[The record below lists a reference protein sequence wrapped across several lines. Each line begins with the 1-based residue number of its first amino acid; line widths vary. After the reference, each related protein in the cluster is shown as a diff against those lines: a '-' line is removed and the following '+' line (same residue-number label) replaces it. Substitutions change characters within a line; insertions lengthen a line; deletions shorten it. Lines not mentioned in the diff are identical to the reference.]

1 MVVSLISLYYIFVF
15 ITTVTEFVAEEHR
28 IKIEI
33 VTDTDDPKLQAAPT
47 PAPAPPTLLQ
57 RIGHAPATAQNGTKV
72 VPLRVGPPV
81 APTPT

>member
-1 MVVSLISLYYIFVF
+1 M
-15 ITTVTEFVAEEHR
+15 VTEYGAEEHR

-33 VTDTDDPKLQAAPT
+33 VTDTDDPKPQAAPP

-57 RIGHAPATAQNGTKV
+57 RIGRAPAPAQNGTKV
-72 VPLRVGPPV
+72 VPLKVGPPV

>member
-1 MVVSLISLYYIFVF
+1 MF
-15 ITTVTEFVAEEHR
+15 ITTVTEYVAEEHR

-47 PAPAPPTLLQ
+47 PAPPPPTLLQ
-57 RIGHAPATAQNGTKV
+57 RIGHVPASAQSGTKV